1 MKKSKEKTPAGE
13 APPHK
18 TRSLSAEPS
27 TSNQSGSSGSSSK
40 GHVSNYNPY
49 NSPAGNIPLQTCRI
63 NSKDNATMS
72 SVAGI

>member
-27 TSNQSGSSGSSSK
+27 TSNQSGSSGSPSK
-40 GHVSNYNPY
+40 LSNYNSY
-49 NSPAGNIPLQTCRI
+49 NTSAGNIPLQKCRI
-63 NSKDNATMS
+63 NSKDNVTMS